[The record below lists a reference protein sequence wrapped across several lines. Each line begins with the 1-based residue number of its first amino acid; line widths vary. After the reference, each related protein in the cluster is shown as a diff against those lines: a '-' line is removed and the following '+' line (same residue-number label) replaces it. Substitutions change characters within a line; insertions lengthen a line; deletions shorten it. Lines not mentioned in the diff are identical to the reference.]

1 MFIDCKWVDT
11 RWQWPFKML
20 HMHGLWRL
28 IIWIYLGRATGEAC
42 SGNLEEKWDPSQHLR
57 LGPRKTKKTWVEMAG
72 RRTFRI
78 LASSQPSGI

>member
-1 MFIDCKWVDT
+1 MEVNYLDLVGEGYMWSM
-11 RWQWPFKML
+11 QW
-20 HMHGLWRL
+20 H
-28 IIWIYLGRATGEAC
+28 
-42 SGNLEEKWDPSQHLR
+42 LEEKWEPSQHLR